1 MNLYIKGALCFLAF
15 SCLSLPRYNSAIAQP
30 WKIPDVQPDNQQLVS
45 IFPDAEKEKYN
56 LRPHDA
62 GTEIELYPN
71 YDYASEYGVFLGVG
85 AKVEDYGLND
95 ETYRYR
101 MQLDAGAASAND
113 IRYKLHYSGD
123 FRTLITNASLFV
135 EAGTTGLDLIHFYGL
150 GNEKYFN
157 GRGLYEEN
165 FKILNQITSLKASLS
180 YPMDTKYKWSAG
192 VDAKWVA
199 LSFIPGSYN
208 DLHSAEVPG
217 IDNNFAGSFTLGF
230 HYDSRDSGDTNA
242 QASRYAKSNP
252 ASQGSTTALSGILLD
267 VEGKYYPE
275 FFGNQNAYGKISGEF
290 RTYIPLV
297 SSRYSRVVFRLGG
310 EKIWGDYP
318 FYEAAFLGG
327 STTLRG
333 YDQQRFAGDASLYA
347 GSELRLYTGT
357 FKLFVPVK
365 YGPLFFTETGRVFLA
380 GENSDAWHTAAGGGL
395 WFSLAD
401 PRYTVSIAYG
411 RGFDNGRL
419 MNDYGI
425 YLRTEFSF

>member
-1 MNLYIKGALCFLAF
+1 MKLFIKGAICFLAF
-15 SCLSLPRYNSAIAQP
+15 SCLSMSRYHSAIAQP

-56 LRPHDA
+56 LRTPDS
-62 GTEIELYPN
+62 GSEIELYPN
-71 YDYASEYGVFLGVG
+71 YDYAAEYGVFLGVG
-85 AKVEDYGLND
+85 AKVEDYGVNN

-101 MQLDAGAASAND
+101 MQFDGGAATAND
-113 IRYKLHYSGD
+113 IRYKLHYTGD
-123 FRTLITNASLFV
+123 FRTLISNTSLFV
-135 EAGTTGLDLIHFYGL
+135 EAGTTGLNLIHFYGL
-150 GNEKYFN
+150 GNEKYFI
-157 GRGLYEEN
+157 GKGLEEEN
-165 FKILNQITSLKASLS
+165 FEILNQITSLKASLS

-192 VDAKWVA
+192 IDAKWID
-199 LSFIPGSYN
+199 LSLKPGTYN
-208 DLHSAEVPG
+208 YLHRAEVPG

-230 HYDSRDSGDTNA
+230 HYDSRDSGEPKD

-267 VEGKYYPE
+267 VTGKYYPE
-275 FFGNQNAYGKISGEF
+275 FMGNQNAYEKISGEF

-327 STTLRG
+327 STSLRG
-333 YDQQRFAGDASLYA
+333 YDKQRFAGDASLYA
-347 GSELRLYTGT
+347 GSELRLYMGT

-365 YGPLFFTETGRVFLA
+365 YGPLFFAETGRVFLA
-380 GENSDAWHTAAGGGL
+380 GENSDAWHSSAGGGL
-395 WFSLAD
+395 WFTLPD
-401 PRYTVSIAYG
+401 PRYTATIAFG
-411 RGFDNGRL
+411 QGFDNGRL
-419 MNDYGI
+419 MSDYGI

>member
-1 MNLYIKGALCFLAF
+1 MKLFIKGAICFLAF
-15 SCLSLPRYNSAIAQP
+15 SCLSLPRYNIAIAQP

-56 LRPHDA
+56 LRPRDSGA
-62 GTEIELYPN
+62 EIELYPN

-85 AKVEDYGLND
+85 AKVEDYGVND

-101 MQLDAGAASAND
+101 MQLDGGAATAND

-123 FRTLITNASLFV
+123 FRTLISNTSLFV
-135 EAGTTGLDLIHFYGL
+135 EAGTSGLNLIHFYGL

-157 GRGLYEEN
+157 GKGLEEED
-165 FKILNQITSLKASLS
+165 FEILNQITSLKASLN
-180 YPMDTKYKWSAG
+180 YPMDTNYKWSAG
-192 VDAKWVA
+192 IDAKWVA
-199 LSFIPGSYN
+199 LTLKPGSYN
-208 DLHSAEVPG
+208 DLHRAEVPG

-230 HYDSRDSGDTNA
+230 HYDSRESGDAIA

-267 VEGKYYPE
+267 LSGKYYPE
-275 FFGNQNAYGKISGEF
+275 FFGNQNAYGKINGEF

-318 FYEAAFLGG
+318 FYDAAFLGG
-327 STTLRG
+327 STSLRG

-357 FKLFVPVK
+357 FKLFVPIK
-365 YGPLFFTETGRVFLA
+365 YGPLFFAETGRVFLA
-380 GENSDAWHTAAGGGL
+380 GENSDAWHSSAGGGL
-395 WFSLAD
+395 WFSRLD